1 MSIYDIRNTREL
13 RDAYEFLSFEKEI
26 DPDGKIASKIK
37 SAIRKWNNRP
47 EPMERVIKG
56 EFDYV
61 TSLIEFPDEI
71 ETEEEAEE
79 FFDDHYRMTYMWS
92 PYDCTGQ
99 WFTSRHKCFKRR
111 GKWMCYHWTSCDV

>member
-92 PYDCTGQ
+92 P
-99 WFTSRHKCFKRR
+99 SRHKCFKRR